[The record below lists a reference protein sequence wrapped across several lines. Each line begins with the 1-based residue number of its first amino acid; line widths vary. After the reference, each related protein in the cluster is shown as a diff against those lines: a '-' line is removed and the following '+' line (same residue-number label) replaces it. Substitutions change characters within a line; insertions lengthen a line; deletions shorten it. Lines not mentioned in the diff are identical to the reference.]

1 MRELMLGAL
10 LAVVTCMDRTSLL
23 AAILGT
29 LLILTGCTSESST
42 LASLD
47 GPPPPTGSDSG
58 ADGGGSNDM
67 IVGPP
72 SPPTALPL
80 GPSAALTLGGGGGI
94 DVQAAL
100 FASRGGADAAIVYD
114 HFDAAFST
122 GELRS
127 ASLTMDGLLSTPTDL
142 FADASTFAANPS
154 GVERVGTA
162 YLYYVR
168 AATLQGSATIERRER
183 QGSSWGPPQVVSLPA
198 ITLLSWPRFIALPDD
213 RVALGYRDGLGQPR
227 VALSSDGLH
236 FDSASV
242 VESRSSA
249 MVAVGSFSD
258 GQLVCT
264 YQTESAA
271 APMTSWVRRSR
282 DGVSWSPPLRVTSSS
297 TNVHDTAPLSRVDGG
312 IDLYYIYPVG
322 QLGFVLFR
330 RRYGADGTLGLEE
343 RVTDDS
349 FGEVSKPSGV
359 RLADGRLLL
368 TYAAITARDPVQG
381 FPSVQQLGAVLLAGD
396 AP

>member
-10 LAVVTCMDRTSLL
+10 FAVLSCMDRPSLL
-23 AAILGT
+23 AATLGT
-29 LLILTGCTSESST
+29 LLALTGCSESST
-42 LASLD
+42 LASFD
-47 GPPPPTGSDSG
+47 GPAPPTGSDSG
-58 ADGGGSNDM
+58 PDGGSRNDM
-67 IVGPP
+67 PPGPP
-72 SPPTALPL
+72 SPHTMLPL
-80 GPSAALTLGGGGGI
+80 GPSAALTLGDGSGI

-100 FASRGGADAAIVYD
+100 FPSRAGADAAIVYD

-127 ASLTMDGLLSTPTDL
+127 ASLTMGGLLSTPTDL
-142 FADASTFAANPS
+142 FTAAPPFAANPS
-154 GVERVGTA
+154 GVERAGTA
-162 YLYYVR
+162 YLYYVS
-168 AATLQGSATIERRER
+168 AETLQGSATIERRQRE
-183 QGSSWGPPQVVSLPA
+183 GNSWGPLQTVSLPA
-198 ITLLSWPRFIALPDD
+198 MTLLSWPRFIALPDD

-227 VALSSDGLH
+227 VALSSDGLR
-236 FDSASV
+236 FDSTTV
-242 VESRSSA
+242 VDSRGAA

-264 YQTESAA
+264 YQTESAT

-282 DGVSWSPPLRVTSSS
+282 DGVSWSPPLRVTSNS
-297 TNVHDTAPLSRVDGG
+297 TNVHDTAPLPRVDGG

-322 QLGFVLFR
+322 QLGFALFR
-330 RRYGADGTLGLEE
+330 RRYGADGTLGAEE
-343 RVTDDS
+343 RVTDDA

-381 FPSVQQLGAVLLAGD
+381 LPSVQRLGAVLLAGD